1 MGNLLVIMDG
11 EGLAKYRMVEVTGRP
26 ASRPARSVVISEASP
41 RPLSLARGHRTHDK
55 GALMEFAF
63 GTGFANPGQTITPGN
78 AKLHTPTTMAL
89 GRTAEDLGYDALW
102 IWNRI

>member
-1 MGNLLVIMDG
+1 MGNLLVIVDG
-11 EGLAKYRMVEVTGRP
+11 EGLVKYRMVEVTGRP

>member
-1 MGNLLVIMDG
+1 
-11 EGLAKYRMVEVTGRP
+11 
-26 ASRPARSVVISEASP
+26 
-41 RPLSLARGHRTHDK
+41 
-55 GALMEFAF
+55 MEFAF